1 MKTMSPR
8 AARRATASLSAPTW
22 WVDPENDQPIEVSA
36 PLLAASR
43 PRAVHD
49 SGAFD
54 PPPQTS
60 RGVTSSLTPPRLRA
74 LRRYRRQRRPEINP
88 MVTLP
93 KACELVVPSSSGAA
107 PIFAL
112 PKASKLVVPS
122 SSGTASLPG
131 EASTAEVENPGHH
144 FDALSTARIPPDRI
158 ARIPQAQVLQKAR
171 SSRPGRAGSVA
182 VLLLASSFVLGMSST
197 LQSEPPAPH
206 GNQASLEQPQ
216 QPGRPGVEPPLSQPS
231 QPAAEPLQSGSLR
244 RVGEVRAKI
253 PGYVDIEHTDGPLL
267 KVGPSAPSRGTTGT
281 SAAVTE
287 LSPLS
292 ANLDPQSFLEAGPA
306 FPVVRHTDQQAQGQ
320 AKPSKVIATRGPS
333 PLESSPSSSQ
343 SSIEAAIARSSAA
356 KAPKLTPTATNVR
369 ESPSATITRERSPE
383 SRGPVRISVH
393 YSTLSR
399 PNRGWA
405 ERVASRLSRSGYEVV
420 SVTGHASE
428 IGRSSVHFFH
438 PDDRQISQSLTSI
451 VETTM
456 GQFGGP
462 TRVRNA
468 SPRSSARQSGVLEIW
483 LAGGLGS

>member
-8 AARRATASLSAPTW
+8 AARRSTASLSAPTW
-22 WVDPENDQPIEVSA
+22 WVDPEDDQPIEVSA
-36 PLLAASR
+36 PLRAASR

-54 PPPQTS
+54 PPPQPS
-60 RGVTSSLTPPRLRA
+60 RRVTSSLTLPRLRA

-107 PIFAL
+107 PIIAL
-112 PKASKLVVPS
+112 PKACRLVVPS
-122 SSGTASLPG
+122 SSGTAPSPQ
-131 EASTAEVENPGHH
+131 EASTAEVGNPGHH
-144 FDALSTARIPPDRI
+144 FDALSTAHIPSDRI
-158 ARIPQAQVLQKAR
+158 ARIPQAHAHQKAR
-171 SSRPGRAGSVA
+171 SSRPVRAGSVA

-197 LQSEPPAPH
+197 LQSEPPARQE

-244 RVGEVRAKI
+244 RVGEGRAKV
-253 PGYVDIEHTDGPLL
+253 PGYVDIELTDGPLL
-267 KVGPSAPSRGTTGT
+267 KVRPSAASRGM

-292 ANLDPQSFLEAGPA
+292 ANLDPQSFVESGPA

-320 AKPSKVIATRGPS
+320 AKTSKVIATRGPS
-333 PLESSPSSSQ
+333 PLENPPSSSQ
-343 SSIEAAIARSSAA
+343 SSAEGAISRSSAA
-356 KAPKLTPTATNVR
+356 KIAPKVTAAATSVR
-369 ESPSATITRERSPE
+369 VNSSATITRERSPE

-438 PDDRQISQSLTSI
+438 PDDREITRSLTSI

-462 TRVRNA
+462 TRVKNA
-468 SPRSSARQSGVLEIW
+468 SPRSSARQSGLLEIW